1 MKFQQILLLISF
13 VGVLGATV
21 APLAPVVQTKQGKMV
36 GIEREFEEEK
46 VHIYQ
51 GVRYGKLADFFLPYQ
66 SYHHHHHHFQELPN
80 ASLVPKWS
88 LPGLERTMQ
97 LPFSLP
103 VLSPLITSPPRL
115 TSVEALRPAPAARTA
130 SF

>member
-1 MKFQQILLLISF
+1 MKLQQILLLISF

-51 GVRYGKLADFFLPYQ
+51 GVRYGKLADFFYLINLIIIIIIIFRNCRTLLP
-66 SYHHHHHHFQELPN
+66 SPN
-80 ASLVPKWS
+80 GRSLDWNVQCNYLS
-88 LPGLERTMQ
+88 VCLSSAL
-97 LPFSLP
+97 
-103 VLSPLITSPPRL
+103 LSPRHQG
-115 TSVEALRPAPAARTA
+115 
-130 SF
+130 